1 MQKIFLHIHE
11 VFVWCVNTCTYY
23 TPSHRKP
30 FTSFSVHHK
39 FKKENTQTHAFQILE
54 KWKIIVTCYFAFWS
68 SSKIYWLKHKWSEF
82 HYNIAFILYTWEI
95 NLKQFLHFCK
105 QYFSYY
111 YKYFLEKKL
120 VGNVFLSFHLKSM
133 YKM

>member
-1 MQKIFLHIHE
+1 MLICQHFNLQISHFLYVQITFNDRLTFYFYLSIILFVINAENLSSYLWSICVVCKYMHI
-11 VFVWCVNTCTYY
+11 Y

-39 FKKENTQTHAFQILE
+39 FKEENTQTHAFQILE

-82 HYNIAFILYTWEI
+82 HYNIAFILYTW
-95 NLKQFLHFCK
+95 
-105 QYFSYY
+105 
-111 YKYFLEKKL
+111 
-120 VGNVFLSFHLKSM
+120 VFI
-133 YKM
+133 